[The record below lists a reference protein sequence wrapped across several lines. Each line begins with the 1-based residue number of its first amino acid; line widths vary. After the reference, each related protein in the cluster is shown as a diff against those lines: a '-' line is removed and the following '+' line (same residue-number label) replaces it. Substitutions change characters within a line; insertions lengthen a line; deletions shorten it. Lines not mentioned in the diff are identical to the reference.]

1 MPKIEYPDWVC
12 LDCGKKHGRRV
23 PEMATWHIGKCDACG
38 QEKEVTEPRDF
49 GHFPRWGD
57 E

>member
-1 MPKIEYPDWVC
+1 MKPEYPTWVC
-12 LDCGKKHGRRV
+12 LECGKKHGRRI
-23 PEMATWHIGKCDACG
+23 PEIATWHIGKCDVCD
-38 QEKEVTEPRDF
+38 QEKEVTAPRDF